1 MNYTKRPLTVGDIV
15 IYVDLAIVPIA
26 YIVMAVG
33 SFMFMEWP
41 SKKPTAITLEETLHI
56 LKDDIKSKYDSGY
69 SVREAPIQED
79 AYSNEEHISRDGIKA
94 YEDYDAYTILDF
106 EREINL
112 LVDWI
117 NYPEKV
123 TSYVASGTYGAGDLS
138 LTVMGELDS
147 SGLTEFSFTYEDYQL
162 RHWSSS
168 VNGEL
173 IRYDFS
179 FA

>member
-33 SFMFMEWP
+33 SFMCMEWP
-41 SKKPTAITLEETLHI
+41 SQKPTAITLEETLHI
-56 LKDDIKSKYDSGY
+56 LRDDIKSKYDSGY

-79 AYSNEEHISRDGIKA
+79 AYSNGEHISRDGIKA

-123 TSYVASGTYGAGDLS
+123 TSYVALGTYGAGDLS

-147 SGLTEFSFTYEDYQL
+147 SSLTEFSFTYEDYQL
-162 RHWSSS
+162 CHWSSF

>member
-33 SFMFMEWP
+33 SFMCMEWP
-41 SKKPTAITLEETLHI
+41 SKKPTAITLGESLHI

-69 SVREAPIQED
+69 SVREAPIQ
-79 AYSNEEHISRDGIKA
+79 A
-94 YEDYDAYTILDF
+94 ILDF

-123 TSYVASGTYGAGDLS
+123 TSYVASGIYGAGDLS

-162 RHWSSS
+162 RHWNSS